1 MDEHAD
7 EHAARTMLP
16 VPAAQQDA
24 FASGWCASAA
34 MRARLEPPRADSPS
48 FLRKVQQRHL
58 GFMIERGSSALAGPP
73 VNSCGDDALGEDLD
87 EELDELDED
96 ASEPPPHIAA
106 DRFVIEDILL
116 LMECGKGTRAQD
128 IREHAVGKGHDITL
142 ARVRVLRDA
151 VEELW
156 SPTAEAGVT
165 LEDVERQLSQ
175 APEGEAE
182 VRRINDA
189 VEVTRGGWVRTIRGG
204 RVVGKRRV
212 EDDAG
217 AGDPIWAAAAQPHVT
232 SDQTQWKCQRCYEEL
247 VGLDKPC
254 HWCREGEADE
264 TTREGILGYGSEPDY
279 GPNGPVFTTSH
290 VGQWVRVH
298 GKEECVVFPDRA
310 DTYAV
315 RAADYYGVW
324 GTYVAGRITKVPDSG
339 QDCITVD
346 DGSDNGVKVPNFA
359 LKRFRWDEVQP
370 DDPGPM
376 DAAAPPV
383 DAAGGAD
390 LQASLSGESEDDASS
405 RNDRLGGLIS
415 KLDAYPVVVQ
425 GGRSEDQAAQ
435 AAAAP
440 EVVQP
445 DDPGPAA
452 AISVDSVV
460 HHADSAEAALAKALA
475 VCASGD
481 VTAVLEACEA
491 AEAAAA
497 CAADV
502 AEASVDVLFRHA
514 APKRAKLCATPLRDE
529 SGEVRRDG
537 GAIAYCKREL
547 GHHGFCVEPPA
558 GRKRRRGRA

>member
-24 FASGWCASAA
+24 FASGWCAGAA

-73 VNSCGDDALGEDLD
+73 VNSCADDALGEDRD

-96 ASEPPPHIAA
+96 ASEPAPHIAA
-106 DRFVIEDILL
+106 DRFVIEHILL
-116 LMECGKGTRAQD
+116 LMEYGKGTRAQD
-128 IREHAVGKGHDITL
+128 VREHAVGKGHDITL

-151 VEELW
+151 VEEVW
-156 SPTAEAGVT
+156 TAEAGVT
-165 LEDVERQLSQ
+165 PEDVERQLSQ

-182 VRRINDA
+182 VRRIGDA

-217 AGDPIWAAAAQPHVT
+217 AGDPTWAAAAQPHVT
-232 SDQTQWKCQRCYEEL
+232 SVQTQWKCQRCFTRI
-247 VGLDKPC
+247 VGLETPC
-254 HWCREGEADE
+254 HCCTGVVGTDL
-264 TTREGILGYGSEPDY
+264 GILGYGSEPDY
-279 GPNGPVFTTSH
+279 GPNGPVFTKLH
-290 VGQWVRVH
+290 EGQQVRIYD
-298 GKEECVVFPDRA
+298 KEECVVFPETMATDGTIE
-310 DTYAV
+310 TYAV
-315 RAADYYGVW
+315 QTADYYGVW

-370 DDPGPM
+370 DDPGP
-376 DAAAPPV
+376 
-383 DAAGGAD
+383 
-390 LQASLSGESEDDASS
+390 
-405 RNDRLGGLIS
+405 
-415 KLDAYPVVVQ
+415 
-425 GGRSEDQAAQ
+425 
-435 AAAAP
+435 AAP
-440 EVVQP
+440 E
-445 DDPGPAA
+445 
-452 AISVDSVV
+452 VDSVV

-481 VTAVLEACEA
+481 VTAVLAACEA

-502 AEASVDVLFRHA
+502 AEDSVDVLFRHA